1 MAFRLNDAPTLE
13 RPRRLVEAAVS
24 NRQWRAPD
32 ITSVGRV
39 RLGKYGV
46 GTNSVGRNGIGQA
59 PIGQADIQV
68 LKKAVGEGFHAEWR
82 ARNDGEQPG
91 TARLVLLDE
100 SNRAL
105 KAGPDKILEPGEEVT
120 LSLDYTPQPSELQ
133 KNPDELIYQL
143 EFVPNVDEPTFA
155 SSWHLF
161 VVSYTAGKKKPT
173 GKEDVQMWKGD
184 PPVSIMV
191 KADMVPSHL
200 ADGWTY
206 EKPTAKAGE
215 KKRDADFAEYL
226 KVLDKYGVTA
236 AQVPYNQGDWVDA
249 MTEFLETRD
258 TRQGLERNWLDDL
271 ATNGLSKDELSFADW
286 QAGKMQDVV
295 NARGQKKA
303 DKEEHDK
310 YLNDWSNFQMEMLN
324 AGISFSIPAFT
335 SDWRST
341 LESTRTEYEDRR
353 AYKTERVEIL
363 KDNPALASRSDIPE
377 YSAGWR
383 NRLSSWTDTKLT
395 QIEAAKTFADKTE
408 YMKAR
413 NKAGF
418 SSREVSYSANWR
430 STLSTAKS
438 KRISDNLRAETK
450 KRQDKIAADAKVAR
464 EAIEEERRAKARLAT
479 ELQKQRDKD
488 KNVLRRALLALR
500 QQQTDTSDVEW
511 TPTPSFATPRAGDVP
526 GLTTPAFA
534 YTGKQETARENNR
547 LSPVFVS
554 PFVVHER
561 VAEGTARVVESS
573 SGNFLTVFDH
583 QATGEGG
590 DLDDW
595 I

>member
-1 MAFRLNDAPTLE
+1 MAFRLLDKTA
-13 RPRRLVEAAVS
+13 
-24 NRQWRAPD
+24 Q
-32 ITSVGRV
+32 
-39 RLGKYGV
+39 GKMFA
-46 GTNSVGRNGIGQA
+46 A
-59 PIGQADIQV
+59 PIGVIKAGRNRIG
-68 LKKAVGEGFHAEWR
+68 AVGQLDVSIIAKAPGGPISISWA
-82 ARNDGEQPG
+82 ARNDDTAPG
-91 TARLVLLDE
+91 TVGLALLDGTG
-100 SNRAL
+100 AL
-105 KAGPDKILEPGEEVT
+105 FARTDGVILSPGEERT
-120 LSLDYTPQPSELQ
+120 LNLNVPEEQVADPYAWADKEVWTIAMIAMAWEDAPDPKSGDFTNLAYSSPAHTFTVDYTDAKQKLFTQNARAAYESAIKNAGLQPDGQIKFQAGWRELLTDYINAENLR
-133 KNPDELIYQL
+133 KGGAKERDKDFAFYIEAL
-143 EFVPNVDEPTFA
+143 EK
-155 SSWHLF
+155 
-161 VVSYTAGKKKPT
+161 YG
-173 GKEDVQMWKGD
+173 
-184 PPVSIMV
+184 
-191 KADMVPSHL
+191 L
-200 ADGWTY
+200 ADTDVVYSEGW
-206 EKPTAKAGE
+206 
-215 KKRDADFAEYL
+215 RD
-226 KVLDKYGVTA
+226 V
-236 AQVPYNQGDWVDA
+236 
-249 MTEFLETRD
+249 MTEFLQTRD
-258 TRQGLERNWLDDL
+258 TRQTKEAQWLADLE
-271 ATNGLSKDELSFADW
+271 ANGLNKDELSFADW

-295 NARGQKKA
+295 NARAQKTV

-310 YLNDWSNFQMEMLN
+310 WLTDWSNFQMEMLN
-324 AGISFSIPAFT
+324 AGISFKIPAFT

-561 VAEGTARVVESS
+561 VPEGTARVVETS